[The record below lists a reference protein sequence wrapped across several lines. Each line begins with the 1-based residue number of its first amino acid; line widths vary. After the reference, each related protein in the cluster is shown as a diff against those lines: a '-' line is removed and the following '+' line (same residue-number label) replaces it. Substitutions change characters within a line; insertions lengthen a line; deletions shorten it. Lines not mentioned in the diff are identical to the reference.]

1 MTVVPV
7 CVRVRLPLLVTQ
19 IASEMRVTD
28 MTDNSVTEIVGPDE
42 MTGPDEVTGPDE
54 IAEHED
60 AASAAISD
68 AAISDAAISD
78 ADEPET
84 DDMETGDE
92 EASEAAAKPKRR
104 KASSD
109 APKSA
114 AKAATKSSAKS
125 SAKSSPKSATKAAA
139 KSAGKSSAKSASPE
153 DDMPAT
159 PDINVSSAG
168 TGNDEMCEGEL
179 VWYNERKGYGF
190 VRIGE
195 DEVFLHRSTLDR
207 FGLVRLLTGDIV
219 AVSLSTNEHG
229 QVIKDLLSV
238 KRPLSPAPPAAHE
251 PEEGELRAVV
261 KFFNDLRGYGFVT
274 ADSLEDDV
282 FVHSR
287 VLNDC
292 GFSSL
297 IQGQKLLVKVDDS
310 GRGLQVNSV
319 RLLAD

>member
-1 MTVVPV
+1 M
-7 CVRVRLPLLVTQ
+7 
-19 IASEMRVTD
+19 
-28 MTDNSVTEIVGPDE
+28 GP
-42 MTGPDEVTGPDE
+42 
-54 IAEHED
+54 
-60 AASAAISD
+60 
-68 AAISDAAISD
+68 
-78 ADEPET
+78 
-84 DDMETGDE
+84 
-92 EASEAAAKPKRR
+92 
-104 KASSD
+104 
-109 APKSA
+109 
-114 AKAATKSSAKS
+114 SSARS
-125 SAKSSPKSATKAAA
+125 GS
-139 KSAGKSSAKSASPE
+139 
-153 DDMPAT
+153 
-159 PDINVSSAG
+159 
-168 TGNDEMCEGEL
+168 DEMCEGEL

-219 AVSLSTNEHG
+219 AVSLNTNEHG

-274 ADSLEDDV
+274 ADNLEDDV